1 MGLETAV
8 DLAATEDMVLF
19 EVTEDMVLFEV
30 DPAQRVAPPPDT
42 HDDPPAPAPEPE
54 PLPDMTE
61 PLPIPGWPM
70 PASTPQPTDAPVG
83 ESAGSAA
90 EEVAHPVDTP
100 VAEPQAADAPDS
112 GEVGVPGT
120 SAEGVVAQGEAAIT
134 AAPMPAYLDP
144 WEERVLADPDLLG
157 DIAFAVGTPF
167 HLMYPARVR
176 RNIAEFQRAF
186 DRAGVDGVVYYGKK
200 ANKAACVA
208 RACAEQGA
216 GVDVS
221 SVGEL
226 TAALAQGVRGEEL
239 MVTGPAKSAELLWLA
254 ARHGAL
260 IAIDALDEL
269 DRLLN
274 SGPAARILLR
284 ALPDGSSSR
293 FGMTGE
299 ELDRAVERLA
309 GDTAVRLTGFS
320 FHLSG
325 YDAAARAV
333 FAAEL
338 VDRCVRA
345 RELGHDIT
353 TLSIGGGFGVDYL
366 PADAWSQFTAQA
378 APTRFHAGKSFASY
392 YPYHFPVPGA
402 AMLTAILT
410 HHGPAHGDLAHGN
423 PAHGDLAKA
432 LRDNDIRL
440 AVEPGRALLA
450 HAGSTVFGV
459 RGAKTRHAH
468 GSPYRLL
475 TVDGTSLSLSEQWF
489 DSEYL
494 PDPLLWPPRRDGRET
509 PTSVGASS
517 CLESDM
523 VSWRRIPL
531 PRPAEP
537 GDLLVY
543 PNTAGYQMDSN
554 ESAFHELPLPPKV
567 VLHETDGDR
576 LRWAL
581 DAR

>member
-1 MGLETAV
+1 
-8 DLAATEDMVLF
+8 
-19 EVTEDMVLFEV
+19 
-30 DPAQRVAPPPDT
+30 
-42 HDDPPAPAPEPE
+42 
-54 PLPDMTE
+54 
-61 PLPIPGWPM
+61 M
-70 PASTPQPTDAPVG
+70 PA
-83 ESAGSAA
+83 
-90 EEVAHPVDTP
+90 H
-100 VAEPQAADAPDS
+100 
-112 GEVGVPGT
+112 
-120 SAEGVVAQGEAAIT
+120 
-134 AAPMPAYLDP
+134 LDP
-144 WEERVLADPDLLG
+144 WEQRVLTDPDLLG

-176 RNIAEFQRAF
+176 GNIAEFQQAF

-216 GVDVS
+216 GIDVS

-226 TAALAQGVRGEEL
+226 TAALAHGVRGDEL

-254 ARHGAL
+254 ARHGAS

-269 DRLLN
+269 DRLLD
-274 SGPAARILLR
+274 SGITARVLLR
-284 ALPDGSSSR
+284 ALPEGSSSR
-293 FGMTGE
+293 FGMTGA
-299 ELDRAVERLA
+299 ELDRAVELLA
-309 GDTAVRLTGFS
+309 GDTAVRLEGFS

-333 FAAEL
+333 LAAEL
-338 VDRCVRA
+338 IGRCVRA
-345 RELGHDIT
+345 RELGHAIT

-366 PADAWSQFTAQA
+366 SADAWARFTAQA
-378 APTRFHAGKSFASY
+378 RASWFHAGTSFGSY

-402 AMLTAILT
+402 AMLTAILA
-410 HHGPAHGDLAHGN
+410 HRGPGGD
-423 PAHGDLAKA
+423 DLAKT
-432 LRDNDIRL
+432 LRDNGIRM

-494 PDPLLWPPRRDGRET
+494 PDPLLWPPRRDTRET
-509 PTSVGASS
+509 PTSVGAAT

-523 VSWRRIPL
+523 VSRRRIPL

-554 ESAFHELPLPPKV
+554 ESAFHDLPLPPKV
-567 VLHETDGDR
+567 VLHETDGDT

>member
-8 DLAATEDMVLF
+8 DLATAEDMVLF
-19 EVTEDMVLFEV
+19 EVTEEMVLFDV
-30 DPAQRVAPPPDT
+30 DPADRVAAPQAAHDEPPT
-42 HDDPPAPAPEPE
+42 PEPE

-61 PLPIPGWPM
+61 PLPIPGWTV
-70 PASTPQPTDAPVG
+70 PAAAPETTDASVG
-83 ESAGSAA
+83 ETGPPPTPAESVAA
-90 EEVAHPVDTP
+90 P
-100 VAEPQAADAPDS
+100 
-112 GEVGVPGT
+112 GET
-120 SAEGVVAQGEAAIT
+120 AIT
-134 AAPMPAYLDP
+134 AAPMPAHLDP
-144 WEERVLADPDLLG
+144 WEQRVLTDPDLLG

-176 RNIAEFQRAF
+176 GNIAEFQQAF

-216 GVDVS
+216 GIDVS

-226 TAALAQGVRGEEL
+226 TAALAHGVRGDEL

-254 ARHGAL
+254 ARHGAS

-269 DRLLN
+269 DRLLD
-274 SGPAARILLR
+274 SGITARVLLR
-284 ALPDGSSSR
+284 ALPEGSSSR
-293 FGMTGE
+293 FGMTGA
-299 ELDRAVERLA
+299 ELDRAVELLA
-309 GDTAVRLTGFS
+309 GDTAVRLEGFS

-333 FAAEL
+333 LAAEL
-338 VDRCVRA
+338 IGRCVRA
-345 RELGHDIT
+345 RELGHAIT

-366 PADAWSQFTAQA
+366 SADAWARFTAQA
-378 APTRFHAGKSFASY
+378 RASWFHAGTSFGSY

-402 AMLTAILT
+402 AMLTAILA
-410 HHGPAHGDLAHGN
+410 HRGPGGD
-423 PAHGDLAKA
+423 DLAKT
-432 LRDNDIRL
+432 LRDNGIRM

-494 PDPLLWPPRRDGRET
+494 PDPLLWPPRRDTRET
-509 PTSVGASS
+509 PTSVGAAT

-523 VSWRRIPL
+523 VSRRRIPL

-554 ESAFHELPLPPKV
+554 ESAFHDLPLPPKV
-567 VLHETDGDR
+567 VLHETDGDT